1 MAPAVLDALPPMTH
15 LPVSGHPVSRMIASS
30 SNSLLK
36 VFRRAL
42 KDGVTREGWLAVEG
56 ATLVEEALRSADA
69 SLAATVLRS
78 RCSIRCVLLAERH
91 AWSFASL
98 LARLSPEVEV
108 AQASDRAFQSVAQT
122 VTPQGIAA
130 LVEIQRPDLIALLR
144 AANVLLVLAC
154 GVQDPGN
161 LGTILRSSE
170 AFGAHGVLALKST
183 VNALNPKV
191 VRASAGSIFRLP
203 IYSGLDGD
211 SVFHQLRQARIRMVA
226 ADPRSQASIADCNL
240 RGSIAILIGNEA
252 AGLNKEWAHWADER
266 AMIPLELPVESL
278 NAAVSAAIFLYEAAR
293 QRRHD

>member
-1 MAPAVLDALPPMTH
+1 MT
-15 LPVSGHPVSRMIASS
+15 PRVPSGFPLSRMIASS

-56 ATLVEEALRSADA
+56 ATLVEEALRSADV
-69 SLAATVLRS
+69 SSAAGALRC

-91 AWSFASL
+91 ARSFASV

-108 AQASDRAFQSVAQT
+108 AQASDRAFESVVQT

-130 LVEIQRPDLIALLR
+130 LVDIQRPEFSALLR

-161 LGTILRSSE
+161 LGTILRTAE
-170 AFGAHGVLALKST
+170 AFGAHGVLTLKST
-183 VNALNPKV
+183 VNASNPKV
-191 VRASAGSIFRLP
+191 VRASAGGVLRLP
-203 IYSGLDGD
+203 VYSGLDGD
-211 SVFHQLRQARIRMVA
+211 SVFHQLRQAPIRIVA
-226 ADPRSQASIADCNL
+226 ADTRSQASIEECNL
-240 RGSIAILIGNEA
+240 RGSVAILIGNEA
-252 AGLNKEWAHWADER
+252 AGLNEEWARWADER
-266 AMIPLELPVESL
+266 VRIPLELQVNSL